1 MTILLT
7 ERHPKYNNSVAV
19 VKVWSWID
27 PPWLILRI
35 NMEAYEK
42 EVETIRENIS
52 KIVPNN
58 SVLLKKLDTLSEST
72 TANDIMRDCQKEL
85 IKYGITII
93 GK

>member
-1 MTILLT
+1 
-7 ERHPKYNNSVAV
+7 
-19 VKVWSWID
+19 
-27 PPWLILRI
+27 
-35 NMEAYEK
+35 MEAYEK

-85 IKYGITII
+85 IEYGITII